1 MRELQKQDKDK
12 IEQVKQQVQE
22 IQTVFDHR
30 IKPQKNHTLFEIN
43 LIENTIEKAEF
54 DELPIVKWEDAVKG
68 SISSQKKI
76 TKKPNC
82 VYVSALNIKNV
93 RKILKRDFNIQLS

>member
-1 MRELQKQDKDK
+1 MKELQKQDKDK
-12 IEQVKQQVQE
+12 IENVKQQVQE
-22 IQTVFDHR
+22 IQTIFDYR
-30 IKPQKNHTLFEIN
+30 IKPQKNHVLFEIN

-54 DELPIVKWEDAVKG
+54 DELPVVKWEEAVKG
-68 SISSQKKI
+68 NISAQKKI

-82 VYVSALNIKNV
+82 VYVSALNVANV